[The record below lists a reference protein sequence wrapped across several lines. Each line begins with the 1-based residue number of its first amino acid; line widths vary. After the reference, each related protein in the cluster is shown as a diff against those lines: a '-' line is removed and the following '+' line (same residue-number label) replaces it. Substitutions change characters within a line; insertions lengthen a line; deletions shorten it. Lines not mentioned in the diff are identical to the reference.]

1 MLKKN
6 MKASFC
12 ELTLRT
18 AIKFKFNL
26 RIVLIDIEYKL
37 DESQIDWII
46 NKPKSL
52 NKTTFNIEQIF
63 L

>member
-18 AIKFKFNL
+18 AIKFEFNL
-26 RIVLIDIEYKL
+26 RIMLIDKYKL
-37 DESQIDWII
+37 DESQIDRII